1 MIRLREIDWRIR
13 LGLALIVLIKL
24 LLHIVPLDPLVAT
37 SLLLVECLLLT
48 NIHLRLNIL
57 I

>member
-48 NIHLRLNIL
+48 NIHLRLSIL